1 MWWPKSIDHYT
12 TFSKAV
18 IKLYGFENF
27 EIKSLILQKSA
38 SNYLKTQN
46 LNASSN
52 STDFCIDKSVTTLSS
67 LGEKFLI
74 KQEL

>member
-38 SNYLKTQN
+38 CNYFKAQN
-46 LNASSN
+46 LRDPSN
-52 STDFCIDKSVTTLSS
+52 STDFCIDKGATTLSS
-67 LGEKFLI
+67 LDEKFLI